1 MNADIPAEMLCPI
14 SSDVM
19 HDPVSATLYLSYAAY
34 ATAYATAY
42 AISLIRCM
50 RYCIRYSRIRCIRY
64 CIRYVMHDHTLCVL
78 MLLHMCRQ
86 VICADGHTYER
97 AAITEWVRRK
107 ATSPLT
113 NQVSHIYNFFIIFY

>member
-1 MNADIPAEMLCPI
+1 
-14 SSDVM
+14 
-19 HDPVSATLYLSYAAY
+19 
-34 ATAYATAY
+34 
-42 AISLIRCM
+42 
-50 RYCIRYSRIRCIRY
+50 
-64 CIRYVMHDHTLCVL
+64 

-113 NQVSHIYNFFIIFY
+113 NQVSHIYIFFPIIFFQTYGRAAIAEWGKVHSPLSRTLTNQVYSHTHTHTVPLTRTATRHTRTDTHTRAFP

>member
-1 MNADIPAEMLCPI
+1 
-14 SSDVM
+14 
-19 HDPVSATLYLSYAAY
+19 
-34 ATAYATAY
+34 
-42 AISLIRCM
+42 
-50 RYCIRYSRIRCIRY
+50 
-64 CIRYVMHDHTLCVL
+64 

-113 NQVSHIYNFFIIFY
+113 NQVSHIYIFFPIIFFQTYGRAAIAEWGKVHSPLSRTLTNQVYSHTHTHTQSRLRAQLHVIRAQTHIRELFLEVCACVCARSR